1 MLPRPS
7 SPAKVYLNDTLL
19 PVILYLASDLLWAT
33 RIKATA
39 EDLGL
44 AARPVRSMEM
54 LEARL
59 KDTEPTGMVLDLE
72 SPDVAME
79 ILGRLRGSTAGEQE
93 RAIKLVAFAPHVKVD
108 VMKAARAA
116 GADEVMPRGA
126 FDHGLA
132 GILTRLGATRA

>member
-1 MLPRPS
+1 M
-7 SPAKVYLNDTLL
+7 
-19 PVILYLASDLLWAT
+19 ILYLASDLLWAT

-44 AARPVRSMEM
+44 AARPVRSLEL

-72 SPDVAME
+72 ATEAAMQ
-79 ILGRLRGSTAGEQE
+79 ILGRLRGVRAGERE
-93 RAIKLVAFAPHVKVD
+93 RAIRIVAFAPHVKVE
-108 VMKAARAA
+108 VMRSAKEA

-132 GILTRLGATRA
+132 GILTRLGGGDNAAGRPS